1 MDPVKS
7 IAESPKPSVEASSV
21 EDNSVTANSL
31 TESKVDFESAAY
43 ILGDHGPFAK
53 RIENYTVR
61 ESQVAMA
68 SAIEGTIAD
77 KQTLLAES
85 GTGTGKTFAY
95 LVPALLSG
103 RKSLVSTG
111 TKHLQEQLFHRDI
124 PLVLKTLGLNAKVSL
139 LKGRSNYL
147 CLHRMMLT
155 RGSARRLDKVQLA
168 ELEAISS
175 WQPITKSGDIG
186 DLNEVPEDSRIW
198 PTVTS
203 TVDNCIGQNCSYFE
217 DCYVNKARKAAM
229 TSEVVVVNHH
239 LFFADKAL
247 KDDGFGALLPDVET
261 VIFDEAHQIPDI
273 ASNFLGNS
281 FSSWQVMEL
290 AGDTRAAE
298 LKEKSLIPKLIL
310 LADELDKVTA
320 DYRLSLGLNERR
332 VGWEDLVDE
341 IPNLPKKLLSL
352 AEKLTEFA
360 EVLEKASVA
369 GEALTRCYE
378 RALELSQDCHKLA
391 GDSNLDDVVRWV
403 EVARRTFR
411 IHETPLN
418 IGDALNAYFGN
429 KDQARVFTS
438 ATLSVDGDF
447 THYQQLVGLSS
458 DTPHSTWES
467 PFDYFNQAVLY
478 VPEGMP
484 LPKEDGFADALF
496 EKVLPILQA
505 SQGAAFVLFTSFRIM
520 QQFEE
525 KLADYEFNILTQ
537 GNTSK
542 REMLKAFVE
551 KPNSVLLGTMS
562 FWEGVDV
569 PGDALRCVIIDKLPF
584 ESPFDP
590 VIKARL
596 NAMQN
601 GGQNPF
607 MNYQVP
613 RAVITLRQGA
623 GRLIRS
629 SQDKGVLMICDGRLR
644 TTHYGRVFLNSLP
657 NMRRSNKRDKV
668 VAFLARLAG
677 SKGSKA
683 AK

>member
-1 MDPVKS
+1 MINEFD
-7 IAESPKPSVEASSV
+7 
-21 EDNSVTANSL
+21 TAAD
-31 TESKVDFESAAY
+31 V
-43 ILGDHGPFAK
+43 LGENGPFAK
-53 RIENYTVR
+53 KIANYTVR
-61 ESQVAMA
+61 EPQVAMA
-68 SAIEGTIAD
+68 AAIEETIAN

-103 RKSLVSTG
+103 KRALVSTG

-124 PLVLKTLGLNAKVSL
+124 PLVLDSLGINARVSL

-147 CLHRMMLT
+147 CLHRMILA
-155 RGSARRLDKVQLA
+155 RGSSRRLDKVQLA

-175 WQPITKSGDIG
+175 WEPTTKSGDVG
-186 DLNEVPEDSRIW
+186 DLTDVPEDSRIW
-198 PTVTS
+198 PSVTS

-229 TSEVVVVNHH
+229 SSDVVVVNHH
-239 LFFADKAL
+239 LFFADKSL
-247 KDDGFGALLPDVET
+247 KDDGFGALLPDVDT

-290 AGDTRAAE
+290 ANDTRAAE
-298 LKEKSLIPKLIL
+298 LKEKSLIPKLAL
-310 LADELDKVTA
+310 TADELDKMTA

-332 VGWEDLVDE
+332 VGWNDLIDE
-341 IPNLPKKLLSL
+341 IPNLPKKLLLL
-352 AEKLTEFA
+352 AEKLTEFS

-378 RALELSQDCHKLA
+378 RSLELAQDCHKLA
-391 GDSNLDDVVRWV
+391 DGSSLDDVVRWV
-403 EVARRTFR
+403 EIARRTFR

-418 IGDALNAYFGN
+418 IGNALNAYFGN
-429 KDQARVFTS
+429 KEQSRIFTS
-438 ATLSVDGDF
+438 ATLSIDGDF
-447 THYQQLVGLSS
+447 SHYTQLVGLEA
-458 DTPHSTWES
+458 DTPFDTWDS

-484 LPKEDGFADALF
+484 LPKEEGFVDALF
-496 EKVLPILQA
+496 DQVLPILQA
-505 SQGAAFVLFTSFRIM
+505 SKGAAFVLFTSFRIM

-537 GNTSK
+537 GDTSK
-542 REMLKAFVE
+542 REMLKEFVE

-596 NAMQN
+596 NAMQDS
-601 GGQNPF
+601 GDNPF

-657 NMRRSNKRDKV
+657 KMRRSNNLEKV
-668 VAFLARLAG
+668 SAFLTRL
-677 SKGSKA
+677 SQ
-683 AK
+683 AKKEEL

>member
-1 MDPVKS
+1 MINEFD
-7 IAESPKPSVEASSV
+7 
-21 EDNSVTANSL
+21 TAAD
-31 TESKVDFESAAY
+31 V
-43 ILGDHGPFAK
+43 LGENGPFAK
-53 RIENYTVR
+53 KIANYTVR
-61 ESQVAMA
+61 EPQVAMA
-68 SAIEGTIAD
+68 AAIEETIAN

-103 RKSLVSTG
+103 KRALVSTG

-124 PLVLKTLGLNAKVSL
+124 PLVLDSLGINARVSL

-147 CLHRMMLT
+147 CLHRMILA
-155 RGSARRLDKVQLA
+155 RGSSRRLDKVQLA

-175 WQPITKSGDIG
+175 WEPTTKSGDVG
-186 DLNEVPEDSRIW
+186 DLTDVPEDSRIW
-198 PTVTS
+198 PSVTS

-229 TSEVVVVNHH
+229 SSDVVVVNHH
-239 LFFADKAL
+239 LFFADKSL
-247 KDDGFGALLPDVET
+247 KDDGFGALLPDVDT

-290 AGDTRAAE
+290 ANDTRAAE
-298 LKEKSLIPKLIL
+298 LKEKSLIPKLAL
-310 LADELDKVTA
+310 TADELDKMTA

-332 VGWEDLVDE
+332 VGWNDLIDE
-341 IPNLPKKLLSL
+341 IPNLPKKLLLL
-352 AEKLTEFA
+352 AEKLTEFS

-378 RALELSQDCHKLA
+378 RSLELAQDCHKLA
-391 GDSNLDDVVRWV
+391 DGSSLDDVVRWV

-418 IGDALNAYFGN
+418 IGNALNAYFGN
-429 KDQARVFTS
+429 KEQSRIFTS
-438 ATLSVDGDF
+438 ATLSIDGDF
-447 THYQQLVGLSS
+447 SHYTQLVGLEA
-458 DTPHSTWES
+458 DTPFDTWDS

-484 LPKEDGFADALF
+484 LPKEEGFVDALF
-496 EKVLPILQA
+496 DQVLPILQA
-505 SQGAAFVLFTSFRIM
+505 SKGAAFVLFTSFRIM
-520 QQFEE
+520 QQFKE

-537 GNTSK
+537 GDTSK
-542 REMLKAFVE
+542 REMLKEFVE

-596 NAMQN
+596 NAMQDS
-601 GGQNPF
+601 GDNPF

-657 NMRRSNKRDKV
+657 KMRRSNNLEKV
-668 VAFLARLAG
+668 SAFLTRL
-677 SKGSKA
+677 SQVKKEEL
-683 AK
+683 

>member
-1 MDPVKS
+1 V
-7 IAESPKPSVEASSV
+7 ESAKPTI
-21 EDNSVTANSL
+21 VT
-31 TESKVDFESAAY
+31 ESAAS
-43 ILGDHGPFAK
+43 ILGEHGPFAQ
-53 RIENYTVR
+53 RIDNYAVR
-61 ESQVAMA
+61 QSQIAMA
-68 SAIEGTIAD
+68 SAIEDTIIE

-103 RKSLVSTG
+103 KKTLVSTG

-124 PLVLKTLGLNAKVSL
+124 PLVVESLGLNAKISL

-155 RGSARRLDKVQLA
+155 RGSSRRLDKVQLA

-175 WQPITKSGDIG
+175 WEPISSSGDIG
-186 DLNEVPEDSRIW
+186 DLVEVPEDSRLW
-198 PTVTS
+198 PSVTS

-229 TSEVVVVNHH
+229 ISDVVVVNHH
-239 LFFADKAL
+239 LFFADKSL
-247 KDDGFGALLPDVET
+247 KDDGFGALLPDVDT

-290 AGDTRAAE
+290 ANDTRAAE

-310 LADELDKVTA
+310 IADELDKLTA

-332 VGWEDLVDE
+332 VGWVDLVHE
-341 IPNLPKKLLSL
+341 IPNLPKKLQAL
-352 AEKLTEFA
+352 AEKITEFS
-360 EVLEKASVA
+360 EVLEKAAVA

-378 RALELSQDCHKLA
+378 RSLELSQDCHKLA
-391 GDSNLDDVVRWV
+391 DDSDFDDVVRWV

-418 IGDALNAYFGN
+418 IGNALNGYFGN
-429 KDQARVFTS
+429 KEQARVSTS

-447 THYQQLVGLSS
+447 DHYQQLVVLPA
-458 DTPHSTWES
+458 DTLYSTWDS

-478 VPEGMP
+478 VPEGIP
-484 LPKEDGFADALF
+484 LPKEDGFVEALF
-496 EKVLPILQA
+496 NEVLPILQA
-505 SQGAAFVLFTSFRIM
+505 SRGAAFVLFTSFRIM

-525 KLADYEFNILTQ
+525 KLADYEFNVLTQ
-537 GNTSK
+537 GETSK
-542 REMLKAFVE
+542 REMLKEFVD

-596 NAMQN
+596 NAMQEA
-601 GGQNPF
+601 GEKPF

-613 RAVITLRQGA
+613 RAVITLGQGA

-629 SQDKGVLMICDGRLR
+629 SRDKGVLMICDGRLR

-657 NMRRSNKRDKV
+657 KMRRSNNRDKV
-668 VAFLARLAG
+668 SAFLTRLADAE
-677 SKGSKA
+677 SVE
-683 AK
+683 

>member
-1 MDPVKS
+1 MDSVKP
-7 IAESPKPSVEASSV
+7 IFDMEC
-21 EDNSVTANSL
+21 
-31 TESKVDFESAAY
+31 AADV
-43 ILGDHGPFAK
+43 LGEHGPFAQ
-53 RIENYTVR
+53 RIDNYTVR
-61 ESQVAMA
+61 ESQIAMA
-68 SAIEGTIAD
+68 GAIEATISE
-77 KQTLLAES
+77 KESLLAES

-95 LVPALLSG
+95 LVPAFLSA
-103 RKSLVSTG
+103 KKTLISTG

-124 PLVLKTLGLNAKVSL
+124 PLVLDNLGLSAKVSL

-147 CLHRMMLT
+147 CLHRMSLT
-155 RGSARRLDKVQLA
+155 RGSSRRLDHVQLA

-175 WQPITKSGDIG
+175 WEPKTKSGDIG
-186 DLNEVPEDSRIW
+186 DLNEVPEDSKIW
-198 PTVTS
+198 PSVTS
-203 TVDNCIGQNCSYFE
+203 TVDNCIGQNCSFFE
-217 DCYVNKARKAAM
+217 DCYVNRARKAAM

-239 LFFADKAL
+239 LFFADKSL

-290 AGDTRAAE
+290 ASDTRAAE

-310 LADELDKVTA
+310 VADELDKLTA

-332 VGWEDLVDE
+332 VGWFDLVDE
-341 IPNLPKKLLSL
+341 IPNLPKKLRSL
-352 AEKLTEFA
+352 AEKITDFSDI
-360 EVLEKASVA
+360 LEEASVA

-378 RALELSQDCHKLA
+378 RALELSQECHKLA
-391 GDSNLDDVVRWV
+391 DDSEMDDVVRWV

-418 IGDALNAYFGN
+418 IGNALNAYFGN
-429 KDQARVFTS
+429 KEQARIFTS
-438 ATLSVDGDF
+438 ATLSIDGDF
-447 THYQQLVGLSS
+447 THYKQLVGLENR
-458 DTPHSTWES
+458 TPHNTWDS

-484 LPKEDGFADALF
+484 LPKEEGFADALF
-496 EKVLPILQA
+496 DEVLPILQA

-537 GNTSK
+537 GDTSK
-542 REMLKAFVE
+542 REMLKEFVE

-569 PGDALRCVIIDKLPF
+569 PGDSLRCVIIDKLPF

-596 NAMQN
+596 NAMQE
-601 GGQNPF
+601 GGDNPF
-607 MNYQVP
+607 MKYQVP

-629 SQDKGVLMICDGRLR
+629 SNDKGVLMICDGRLR

-657 NMRRSNKRDKV
+657 KMRRSNSREKV
-668 VAFLARLAG
+668 AAFLTRLSS
-677 SKGSKA
+677 SKGET
-683 AK
+683 

>member
-1 MDPVKS
+1 MESAKPT
-7 IAESPKPSVEASSV
+7 IA
-21 EDNSVTANSL
+21 L
-31 TESKVDFESAAY
+31 ESAAST
-43 ILGDHGPFAK
+43 LGEHGPFAQ
-53 RIENYTVR
+53 RIDNYAVR
-61 ESQVAMA
+61 QSQIAMA
-68 SAIEGTIAD
+68 SAIEDTILE

-103 RKSLVSTG
+103 KKTLVSTG

-124 PLVLKTLGLNAKVSL
+124 PLVVENLGLNAKVSL

-155 RGSARRLDKVQLA
+155 RGSSRRLDKVQLA

-175 WQPITKSGDIG
+175 WEPISSSGDIG
-186 DLNEVPEDSRIW
+186 DLVEVPEDSRLW
-198 PTVTS
+198 PSVTS

-229 TSEVVVVNHH
+229 TSDVVVVNHH
-239 LFFADKAL
+239 LFFADKSL
-247 KDDGFGALLPDVET
+247 KDDGFGALLPEVDT

-290 AGDTRAAE
+290 ANDTRTAE

-310 LADELDKVTA
+310 IADELDKLTA

-332 VGWEDLVDE
+332 VGWVDLVHE
-341 IPNLPKKLLSL
+341 IPSLPKKLQIL
-352 AEKLTEFA
+352 AEKITEFS
-360 EVLEKASVA
+360 EVLEKAAVA

-378 RALELSQDCHKLA
+378 RSLELSQDCHKLA
-391 GDSNLDDVVRWV
+391 DDSDLDDVVRWV

-418 IGDALNAYFGN
+418 IGNALSSYFGN
-429 KDQARVFTS
+429 KEQARVFTS

-447 THYQQLVGLSS
+447 DHYQQLVGLPA
-458 DTPHSTWES
+458 DTPNSTWDS

-478 VPEGMP
+478 VPEGLP
-484 LPKEDGFADALF
+484 LPKEEGFVEALF
-496 EKVLPILQA
+496 NEVLPILQA
-505 SQGAAFVLFTSFRIM
+505 SRGAAFVLFTSFRIM

-525 KLADYEFNILTQ
+525 KLAEYEFNVLTQ
-537 GNTSK
+537 GETSK
-542 REMLKAFVE
+542 REMLKEFVD

-596 NAMQN
+596 NAMQEA
-601 GGQNPF
+601 GENPF

-629 SQDKGVLMICDGRLR
+629 SRDKGVLMICDGRLR

-657 NMRRSNKRDKV
+657 KMRRSNNRDKV
-668 VAFLARLAG
+668 SAFLTRLADAE
-677 SKGSKA
+677 SIE
-683 AK
+683 

>member
-1 MDPVKS
+1 MEVV
-7 IAESPKPSVEASSV
+7 KPSIH
-21 EDNSVTANSL
+21 L
-31 TESKVDFESAAY
+31 ESAGD
-43 ILGDHGPFAK
+43 ILGEHGPFAK
-53 RIENYTVR
+53 RIDNYTVR

-68 SAIEGTIAD
+68 DAIEQTIFN

-103 RKSLVSTG
+103 KKTLVSTG

-124 PLVLKTLGLNAKVSL
+124 PLVLENLGLNAKVSL

-155 RGSARRLDKVQLA
+155 RGSSRRLDKVQLG
-168 ELEAISS
+168 ELEVLSS
-175 WQPITKSGDIG
+175 WEPTTRSGDIG

-198 PTVTS
+198 PSVTS

-229 TSEVVVVNHH
+229 TSDVVVVNHH
-239 LFFADKAL
+239 LFFADKSL
-247 KDDGFGALLPDVET
+247 KDDGFGALLPDVDT

-290 AGDTRAAE
+290 ANDTRAAE
-298 LKEKSLIPKLIL
+298 LKEKSLIPKLVLI
-310 LADELDKVTA
+310 ADELDKLTA

-332 VGWEDLVDE
+332 VGWNDLIGE

-352 AEKLTEFA
+352 AEKLTEFSDI
-360 EVLEKASVA
+360 LEQASVA

-378 RALELSQDCHKLA
+378 RALELSQECHKLA
-391 GDSNLDDVVRWV
+391 DDSGLDDVVRWV
-403 EVARRTFR
+403 EIARRTFR

-418 IGDALNAYFGN
+418 IGNALNAYFGN
-429 KDQARVFTS
+429 REQARVFTS

-447 THYQQLVGLSS
+447 GHYQQLVGLES
-458 DTPHSTWES
+458 DTPYSTWDS

-484 LPKEDGFADALF
+484 LPKEDGFVSALF
-496 EKVLPILQA
+496 DEVLPVLQA
-505 SQGAAFVLFTSFRIM
+505 SRGAAFVLFTSFRIM

-537 GNTSK
+537 GDTSK
-542 REMLKAFVE
+542 REMLKEFVE

-596 NAMQN
+596 NAMQDAGEN
-601 GGQNPF
+601 SF

-644 TTHYGRVFLNSLP
+644 TTHYGRVFLSSLP
-657 NMRRSNKRDKV
+657 KMRRSNNREKV
-668 VAFLARLAG
+668 SAFLSRLANLEAE
-677 SKGSKA
+677 S
-683 AK
+683 

>member
-1 MDPVKS
+1 M
-7 IAESPKPSVEASSV
+7 
-21 EDNSVTANSL
+21 
-31 TESKVDFESAAY
+31 
-43 ILGDHGPFAK
+43 LGEHGPFAK
-53 RIENYTVR
+53 AISNYTVR
-61 ESQVAMA
+61 DSQLAMA
-68 SAIEGTIAD
+68 TAIEESIAN

-95 LVPALLSG
+95 LVPALLSA
-103 RKSLVSTG
+103 KKTLISTG

-124 PLVLKTLGLNAKVSL
+124 PLVLENLSVNAKVSL

-155 RGSARRLDKVQLA
+155 RGSSRRLDTTQLS
-168 ELEAISS
+168 ELEMISS
-175 WQPITKSGDIG
+175 WSSKSKSGDIG
-186 DLNEVPEDSRIW
+186 DLVEVPEDSRIW
-198 PTVTS
+198 PSVTS

-217 DCYVNKARKAAM
+217 DCFVNKARKAALV
-229 TSEVVVVNHH
+229 SEVVVVNHH
-239 LFFADKAL
+239 LFFADKSL
-247 KDDGFGALLPDVET
+247 KDDGFGALLPDVDT

-290 AGDTRAAE
+290 ANDARAAE
-298 LKEKSLIPKLIL
+298 LKEKSLIPKLVL
-310 LADELDKVTA
+310 CADELDKLTA

-332 VGWEDLVDE
+332 ISWLDLIE
-341 IPNLPKKLLSL
+341 EAPNLPKKLSALANKLS
-352 AEKLTEFA
+352 EFSD
-360 EVLEKASVA
+360 VLEKAAVA
-369 GEALTRCYE
+369 GEGLTRCYE
-378 RALELSQDCHKLA
+378 RALELSQDCHKIA
-391 GDSNLDDVVRWV
+391 DDADNEEVVRWV

-418 IGDALNAYFGN
+418 IGNELSAYFGN
-429 KDQARVFTS
+429 KEQARVFTS
-438 ATLSVDGDF
+438 ATLSVGGDF
-447 THYQQLVGLSS
+447 DHYKQLVGLNS
-458 DTPHSTWES
+458 DTPFRTWDS

-484 LPKEDGFADALF
+484 LPKEDNFIDALF
-496 EKVLPILQA
+496 DEVLPILQA
-505 SQGAAFVLFTSFRIM
+505 SQGGAFVLFTSFRIM

-537 GNTSK
+537 GDTSK
-542 REMLKAFVE
+542 RELLKSFVQVD
-551 KPNSVLLGTMS
+551 NSVLLGTMS

-596 NAMQN
+596 KAMDDA
-601 GGQNPF
+601 GENPF

-629 SQDKGVLMICDGRLR
+629 SQDKGALMICDGRLR

-657 NMRRSNKRDKV
+657 NMRRSNDRTKV
-668 VAFLARLAG
+668 TAFLTRLASAG
-677 SKGSKA
+677 ESE
-683 AK
+683 

>member
-1 MDPVKS
+1 MIEPATPS
-7 IAESPKPSVEASSV
+7 IDAQ
-21 EDNSVTANSL
+21 
-31 TESKVDFESAAY
+31 SAAD
-43 ILGDHGPFAK
+43 ILGEHGPFAK

-61 ESQVAMA
+61 ESQVSMA
-68 SAIEGTIAD
+68 AAIEDTIAE

-95 LVPALLSG
+95 LVPALLSS
-103 RKSLVSTG
+103 KKTLVSTG

-124 PLVLKTLGLNAKVSL
+124 PLVLENLGLNAKVSL

-147 CLHRMMLT
+147 CLHRMALT
-155 RGSARRLDKVQLA
+155 RGSSRQLDKVQLA
-168 ELEAISS
+168 ELEAVSS
-175 WQPITKSGDIG
+175 WEPTTKSGDIG
-186 DLNEVPEDSRIW
+186 DLSEVPEDSRLW
-198 PTVTS
+198 PSVTS

-229 TSEVVVVNHH
+229 SSEVVVVNHH
-239 LFFADKAL
+239 LFFADKSL
-247 KDDGFGALLPDVET
+247 KEDGFGSLLPDVDT

-290 AGDTRAAE
+290 ANDTRTAE

-310 LADELDKVTA
+310 LADELDKLTA

-332 VGWEDLVDE
+332 VGWGELIDE

-352 AEKLTEFA
+352 AEKLSEFSD
-360 EVLEKASVA
+360 VLEQASVA

-391 GDSNLDDVVRWV
+391 DDSSLEDVVRWV

-418 IGDALNAYFGN
+418 IGNALNAYFGN
-429 KDQARVFTS
+429 KEQARVFTS
-438 ATLSVDGDF
+438 ATLSIDGDF
-447 THYQQLVGLSS
+447 GHYQQLVGLEV
-458 DTPHSTWES
+458 DTPYNTWDS

-484 LPKEDGFADALF
+484 LPKEDSFVDALF
-496 EKVLPILQA
+496 DEVLPILQA

-525 KLADYEFNILTQ
+525 KLADYQFTILTQ
-537 GNTSK
+537 GETSK
-542 REMLKAFVE
+542 REMLKEFAD

-596 NAMQN
+596 AAMQDA
-601 GGQNPF
+601 GENPF

-657 NMRRSNKRDKV
+657 KMRRSNNREKV
-668 VAFLARLAG
+668 TAFLSRLASSG
-677 SKGSKA
+677 ESQ
-683 AK
+683 